1 MELKKITE
9 NCYYFSSAT
18 NIGLLKK
25 GNDVL
30 LIDAG
35 LEKGTAKAVLRLLNE
50 NDWTL
55 THILITHA
63 HADHFGGAQHLQE
76 KTGAKIFS
84 TPFEK
89 AILENPL
96 YEPFYLFG
104 GAYPIKELCNKFLQ
118 APTIMVDQEI
128 ELGQQTIDC
137 FELEIIPLPGHT
149 LGQFGIKYEGVL
161 YLADALF
168 AEEILKKHGIPYFV
182 DLDLAQR
189 SFDLL
194 EQIEDCLFFLPSH
207 GQAFSSIKDLVRSNR
222 QYLYEI
228 LNIVREA
235 LPGDS
240 QDIFQKTLA
249 KLKIKIDN
257 PAQYHLLRA
266 AFLAYLSYLSNNGE
280 ALCLVE
286 DNKLKWKKNAHPDKH
301 PVER

>member
-96 YEPFYLFG
+96 YLRIIFRQ
-104 GAYPIKELCNKFLQ
+104 YP
-118 APTIMVDQEI
+118 A
-128 ELGQQTIDC
+128 
-137 FELEIIPLPGHT
+137 
-149 LGQFGIKYEGVL
+149 L
-161 YLADALF
+161 YLLPM
-168 AEEILKKHGIPYFV
+168 LCGICKCQDCRV
-182 DLDLAQR
+182 LVLLS
-189 SFDLL
+189 SF
-194 EQIEDCLFFLPSH
+194 
-207 GQAFSSIKDLVRSNR
+207 
-222 QYLYEI
+222 
-228 LNIVREA
+228 
-235 LPGDS
+235 
-240 QDIFQKTLA
+240 
-249 KLKIKIDN
+249 
-257 PAQYHLLRA
+257 
-266 AFLAYLSYLSNNGE
+266 
-280 ALCLVE
+280 
-286 DNKLKWKKNAHPDKH
+286 
-301 PVER
+301 